1 MSEETNERRKV
12 EITSSV
18 TVGELA
24 ELLELPPVSLI
35 GELFKNGIVAT
46 INQKIDA
53 DTAQIIID
61 ELKLSVEIVSVSD
74 SVATERLKDRP
85 IGQRAGKGWRDR
97 SPVVAIMGHVDH
109 GKTSL
114 LDKILKL
121 SVASGEAGGIT
132 QHIAAYQSTYEGKSV
147 TFLDTPGHE
156 AFSALRQHGAA
167 LTDMAV
173 IVVAADDGVKPQTLE
188 ALRFASEQSVK
199 IIVAITKI
207 DKPDAD
213 LSKVKQDLVNAGQTP
228 EEWGG
233 DTVIAE
239 VSSKTGE
246 GMDKLLEIINLVA
259 EVEELKA
266 DYDSQ
271 ARGIVIESHTR
282 KGVGSLVKVLITRG
296 EIKKG
301 DNIVVGSSYGK
312 VRILKSWSGEDID
325 SAGPSTPVQISGL
338 KSLPG
343 FGDELNFASSDR
355 DARKAAESASS
366 QSGSAHMNSEELL
379 RVMSRRNE
387 LSVMPIMVKADVSE
401 IQ

>member
-74 SVATERLKDRP
+74 SVVTERLKDRP

-301 DNIVVGSSYGK
+301 DNIVVGSSYCLLYTSPSP
-312 VRILKSWSGEDID
+312 RDRTRSRMPS
-325 SAGPSTPVQISGL
+325 SA
-338 KSLPG
+338 
-343 FGDELNFASSDR
+343 
-355 DARKAAESASS
+355 
-366 QSGSAHMNSEELL
+366 
-379 RVMSRRNE
+379 
-387 LSVMPIMVKADVSE
+387 
-401 IQ
+401 